1 MFIKTTKTKPIRGTT
16 KTHETPVI
24 LNTAL
29 IKFINESSV
38 NTTTWVVFDND
49 LGFEVM
55 IPYQE
60 FADLLA
66 AN

>member
-1 MFIKTTKTKPIRGTT
+1 MFIKTTKKKPIRGTT

-29 IKFINESSV
+29 IKFINESSE
-38 NTTTWVVFDND
+38 NTTWVVFDND
-49 LGFEVM
+49 MGFEVM
-55 IPYQE
+55 IPYQA
-60 FADLLA
+60 FADLLS